1 MEDLTRR
8 QLETFNYIIAHQK
21 VHGIAPT
28 VREICQHFGLA
39 SPGGVHRILRVLV
52 EKGYVEAE
60 PGEMRN
66 WRPVERP
73 SMERTLPLIG
83 GIAAGMPIEAIEHGE
98 EELLINPVE
107 FGNEN
112 CFGLRVKGDSMV
124 DKHILDG
131 DVAVITPCSVVNT
144 GDVAAVLVENM
155 VTEATLKV
163 FYRRKN
169 TIELRAANSNY
180 LPLVFR
186 GEDRA
191 RITVIGKLA
200 GVVRRLR

>member
-28 VREICQHFGLA
+28 VREICLHFGLA

-52 EKGYVEAE
+52 DKGYVKAE

-73 SMERTLPLIG
+73 PMARTLPLIG
-83 GIAAGMPIEAIEHGE
+83 EIAAGMPIEAIENSN
-98 EELLINPVE
+98 EELLINPAE
-107 FGNEN
+107 FGDEN

-124 DKHILDG
+124 DMHILAG
-131 DVAVITPCSVVNT
+131 DIAVIRPCSVVNN
-144 GDVAAVLVENM
+144 GDVAAVLVDNM
-155 VTEATLKV
+155 VSEATLKV
-163 FYRRKN
+163 FYRRN
-169 TIELRAANSNY
+169 NSIELLAANSNY
-180 LPLVFR
+180 LPLVFP
-186 GEDRA
+186 GEDQA
-191 RITVIGKLA
+191 RITVVGKLA
-200 GVVRRLR
+200 GVVRRIR